1 MTACAQNPALTAAEV
16 EHAVL
21 EAMAEHG
28 IVPKDRRDVIADG
41 TLRRFQHEDDRP
53 GSLNCYVTA
62 YTDGRPA
69 ASFGCWKRG
78 IKGTWRAERSA
89 AQQPRVPT
97 PTPAPKSKRV
107 GKREYARKLW
117 ASAQDPAEPWA
128 NVHRLDRT
136 VAGHPYCRKKR
147 ITNAFGAARIRERG
161 RDLLIVPIKVNGV
174 GEVISVQTI
183 APWGFKLTYGA
194 MDDAYLLLG
203 DERDTTNI
211 WVCVEGWATAWAVS
225 GSLHRLRRP
234 APVLVAFGSGR
245 LECVAAAARAKYS
258 ARVKVLE
265 EGALWT

>member
-1 MTACAQNPALTAAEV
+1 MTACAQSPALTAAEV

-28 IVPKDRRDVIADG
+28 IVPKHRRDVIADG
-41 TLRRFQHEDDRP
+41 TLHRFHCEGDRA
-53 GSLNCYVTA
+53 GTLNGYCTIYL
-62 YTDGRPA
+62 DGKPA
-69 ASFGCWKRG
+69 ASFGCWRRDVKA
-78 IKGTWRAERSA
+78 TWAADRSMIPVHLST
-89 AQQPRVPT
+89 PR
-97 PTPAPKSKRV
+97 PAPKPKHV
-107 GKREYARKLW
+107 GKREYAQKLW
-117 ASAQDPAEPWA
+117 ASAQDQAEPCA

-161 RDLLIVPIKVNGV
+161 RDLLIVPIKVDGV